1 MNAQLEN
8 ERDTETYCRLAG
20 LTDSMPATLIAEM
33 VSDRGRPIASF
44 RAKVLGSPNG
54 QSESPNVSVSE
65 IMISQIHGLI
75 IFISLSKEQFW
86 GYIPFSDKLLDPSM
100 KLFQSFHFVSKHL
113 AVSSEANEILDG
125 PDSGAGDGAACGCRN
140 GRRGPAGTASDHGH
154 DAGTSCLGAASR
166 ALALLALNCS
176 SVLWRLSLGIHGQR

>member
-44 RAKVLGSPNG
+44 RAKVLGSPSG

-113 AVSSEANEILDG
+113 AVSSEANEILGMAGLPKADG
-125 PDSGAGDGAACGCRN
+125 CQFHKGDWILQRPGHVYGAVFDPLCFCLCISIISPEFNGAC
-140 GRRGPAGTASDHGH
+140 
-154 DAGTSCLGAASR
+154 
-166 ALALLALNCS
+166 
-176 SVLWRLSLGIHGQR
+176 